1 MGIIKMTNYRQLQKQ
16 AMELGIKANQSEVV
30 LQQLIAEA
38 LSNNTQSEMEMEDM
52 EYEMIMNSASEASAL
67 ELSQNTLPEVRAGL
81 PASSTL
87 QPQLPEGVVFTNK
100 GPQDYGMDSWQIC
113 RGCNTNHVDIVDPSV
128 CCLYCEDC
136 YQTHMKADRFL
147 TTVNTLPAHAIR
159 YEGGVLV
166 SDTHPGYDTDGDNAR
181 FFYDPKVVQPQVKLF
196 EFIRADNTVVVFK
209 HKGVQ
214 TTVGWSKKDFRCY
227 SYKVGSA
234 PKLMMIQT
242 AINVF
247 KHFKNGR
254 DGDVA
259 KIVKALTHLRNKPS
273 IISAMEN
280 KLKAERTGE
289 SQRQKENASV
299 TKTRRSSAVV
309 IDPEWLKGYQQQ
321 QGENYDARNVRGA
334 YDEYVA
340 NASAHSAS

>member
-1 MGIIKMTNYRQLQKQ
+1 MTNYKQLQQQ
-16 AMELGIKANQSEVV
+16 AMELGIKANQKAVV

-38 LSNNTQSEMEMEDM
+38 LANNTQAEIGDDLDM
-52 EYEMIMNSASEASAL
+52 EYEMMMNSASEASAL
-67 ELSQNTLPEVRAGL
+67 ELSENTLPEVKTDAYAGL
-81 PASSTL
+81 TASSTL
-87 QPQLPEGVVFTNK
+87 
-100 GPQDYGMDSWQIC
+100 
-113 RGCNTNHVDIVDPSV
+113 
-128 CCLYCEDC
+128 
-136 YQTHMKADRFL
+136 
-147 TTVNTLPAHAIR
+147 
-159 YEGGVLV
+159 
-166 SDTHPGYDTDGDNAR
+166 
-181 FFYDPKVVQPQVKLF
+181 PQVKLF

-209 HKGVQ
+209 HKGVE
-214 TTVGWSKKDFRCY
+214 TTIGWSKKDFRCY
-227 SYKVGSA
+227 SYKVGNA

-247 KHFKNGR
+247 KHYKNGR

-280 KLKAERTGE
+280 KLKAERKLEAQT
-289 SQRQKENASV
+289 QKENASV
-299 TKTRRSSAVV
+299 TKTRRSSAAV

-340 NASAHSAS
+340 NASVHSAS

>member
-1 MGIIKMTNYRQLQKQ
+1 MTTYKQLQQQ
-16 AMELGIKANQSEVV
+16 AKELGIKANQKADV
-30 LQQLIAEA
+30 LVQLIAEA
-38 LSNNTQSEMEMEDM
+38 LANNTTTEMEMEDM
-52 EYEMIMNSASEASAL
+52 EYEMMMNGASEASAL
-67 ELSQNTLPEVRAGL
+67 ELSQNTLPTIKEDVYAGL
-81 PASSTL
+81 TASSTL
-87 QPQLPEGVVFTNK
+87 
-100 GPQDYGMDSWQIC
+100 
-113 RGCNTNHVDIVDPSV
+113 
-128 CCLYCEDC
+128 
-136 YQTHMKADRFL
+136 
-147 TTVNTLPAHAIR
+147 
-159 YEGGVLV
+159 
-166 SDTHPGYDTDGDNAR
+166 
-181 FFYDPKVVQPQVKLF
+181 PQVKLF

-247 KHFKNGR
+247 KHFQNGR

-280 KLKAERTGE
+280 KLKAE

-299 TKTRRSSAVV
+299 TKTRRSSAAV

-334 YDEYVA
+334 YDEYIA
-340 NASAHSAS
+340 KASAHSAS